1 MKYFSLLYFVHAVRG
16 WINQTS
22 EDRGNNASSW
32 CPLYYL
38 QRLSKKNHCS
48 SFCKWI
54 LPNTMCQSPSMAF
67 YHKPRSSEYLARMMI
82 HCNKNY

>member
-1 MKYFSLLYFVHAVRG
+1 MPFVVGSIKQAKIGKTMLALGVLCITCSG
-16 WINQTS
+16 
-22 EDRGNNASSW
+22 
-32 CPLYYL
+32 
-38 QRLSKKNHCS
+38 SKKNHCS

-82 HCNKNY
+82 HCNKNNN